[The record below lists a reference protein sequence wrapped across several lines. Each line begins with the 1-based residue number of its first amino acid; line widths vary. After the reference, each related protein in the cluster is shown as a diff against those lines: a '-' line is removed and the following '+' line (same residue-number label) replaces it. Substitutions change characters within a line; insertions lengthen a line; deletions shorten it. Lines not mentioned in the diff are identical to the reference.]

1 MRSAGSGARPFEG
14 AGGGGRVFLRLRGL
28 VTPAA
33 ERRDEF
39 PPRGDGGPECR
50 TPAHRSRDGERSAG
64 ARAGGRAGARTGRPR
79 LSPFAFLPPA
89 RAREL
94 PTRRGSPGP
103 AVTGGLRGGPGS
115 PADRGP
121 SLLPLNLSAGR
132 GAGWSPALEGLGGRR
147 LQPSCWRG
155 RVAKNKTIFLGAHS
169 HLLRPAPS
177 AVSTGACLGLVVQT
191 PLSRFAQMCLCGN
204 TALERSSDL
213 CSNRSRDFSALLVT
227 QFCNVF

>member
-1 MRSAGSGARPFEG
+1 MRSAGSGARPFGG

-94 PTRRGSPGP
+94 PTRRGSPGA

-121 SLLPLNLSAGR
+121 SLLPLNLPAVRPRCRLKPGSG
-132 GAGWSPALEGLGGRR
+132 GAGWKEVTT
-147 LQPSCWRG
+147 Q
-155 RVAKNKTIFLGAHS
+155 
-169 HLLRPAPS
+169 LLAR
-177 AVSTGACLGLVVQT
+177 ACG
-191 PLSRFAQMCLCGN
+191 
-204 TALERSSDL
+204 
-213 CSNRSRDFSALLVT
+213 
-227 QFCNVF
+227 